1 MRNRK
6 KILNF
11 GNIDNAWYGTTY
23 ISLSPHYGELMTPE
37 EIQETNDNKNP
48 LIMPQLKI
56 KL

>member
-11 GNIDNAWYGTTY
+11 GNINNAWYGTTY